1 MVVERVVLL
10 AERTV
15 ETAERKDLA
24 QLHVFEQRNAVEQG
38 TVGVVGKVPR
48 HILVVDK
55 FERIH
60 QRIRFGL
67 NRVREVG
74 VGEYQHGERHLVP
87 HLASLDNTVEITE
100 GREPEALLDT
110 ELGAVVGVAAA
121 QHIFEGKAVR
131 EGEYRGIEVD
141 GITVAAGLVELLVGS
156 KTQLHVEVGLH
167 VILHLLAIPVDKG
180 NAVGRHLLNLVANTQ
195 PERETAL
202 ALLQIGE
209 FGFAQIGCLVVR
221 LALQRKEYVILVGVH
236 VLLSQLVD
244 VVGMVQLNRVNWELT
259 CVEFLLVEGVFN
271 LTRIFYLLV
280 FRTVGHISP
289 GKPVRIE
296 LRGSDT
302 AHPEPGSLHLVG
314 TDGGVHGA
322 EIEFT
327 ILAGF
332 DITAYKYPD
341 KFLGI
346 VEGRYLTQPG
356 QQFVDS
362 ALLLLHRHMAVV
374 NPELLGLGLRIDLDP
389 LAPLEIVDRQIIG
402 RREREFVVS
411 GHTPGIQPLRS
422 RHHLE
427 LDDGIV
433 LRLDAGTVVQL
444 LVILFEIHVLDIV
457 EVDVARH
464 IQLDL
469 LDEIGRIAL
478 GHIDMPR
485 KTKRLGV
492 ERHKTQV
499 DALDPVDGNRV
510 EQIIFVKRGTD
521 VGQGAH
527 KAVVQQRDVVPENI
541 NFAEQVVAQHL
552 HALLVENL
560 VDAGPLDTGHNRLLG
575 LGTAAII
582 VLGNLL
588 LD

>member
-1 MVVERVVLL
+1 
-10 AERTV
+10 
-15 ETAERKDLA
+15 
-24 QLHVFEQRNAVEQG
+24 
-38 TVGVVGKVPR
+38 
-48 HILVVDK
+48 
-55 FERIH
+55 
-60 QRIRFGL
+60 
-67 NRVREVG
+67 
-74 VGEYQHGERHLVP
+74 
-87 HLASLDNTVEITE
+87 
-100 GREPEALLDT
+100 
-110 ELGAVVGVAAA
+110 
-121 QHIFEGKAVR
+121 
-131 EGEYRGIEVD
+131 
-141 GITVAAGLVELLVGS
+141 
-156 KTQLHVEVGLH
+156 
-167 VILHLLAIPVDKG
+167 
-180 NAVGRHLLNLVANTQ
+180 
-195 PERETAL
+195 
-202 ALLQIGE
+202 
-209 FGFAQIGCLVVR
+209 
-221 LALQRKEYVILVGVH
+221 
-236 VLLSQLVD
+236 
-244 VVGMVQLNRVNWELT
+244 MVQLNRVNWELT
-259 CVEFLLVEGVFN
+259 CVEFLLVEGVFH
-271 LTRIFYLLV
+271 LARIFYLLV

-302 AHPEPGSLHLVG
+302 AHPETGSLHLVG

-374 NPELLGLGLRIDLDP
+374 DPELLGLGLRIDLDP

-433 LRLDAGTVVQL
+433 LRLDTGTVVQF

-457 EVDVARH
+457 EVNVARH

-492 ERHKTQV
+492 ERDKTQI
-499 DALDPVDGNRV
+499 DAVHPVDGNRV

-541 NFAEQVVAQHL
+541 DFAEQVVAQHL
-552 HALLVENL
+552 HALLVEYL

-575 LGTAAII
+575 LGAAAVV

-588 LD
+588 LDRNREDRLARDLRRVDIVEYKLEFLEQPLLLLLLRKVVEGKSHLLVFLVIEKVVTLGVAHVAPLDQLLDKLHRGVILLAVLLLLGLHHHLLQAYSPTAPNRPPDCSRHPS